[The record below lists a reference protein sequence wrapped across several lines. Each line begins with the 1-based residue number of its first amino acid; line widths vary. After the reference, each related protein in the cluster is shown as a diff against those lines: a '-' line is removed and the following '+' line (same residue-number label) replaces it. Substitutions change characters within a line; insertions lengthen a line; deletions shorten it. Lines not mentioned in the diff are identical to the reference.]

1 MRLQSFR
8 IRNYKSIQDSGSCRL
23 PDTDNVLVLAGQ
35 NESGKSS
42 VLQALYDFDR
52 GEMREDAV
60 RVTDSEPVYP
70 TIECV
75 YAVEKGDNLVENI
88 SGELEEFPDVYQEF
102 FSKAETVTFVR
113 TFTAEDESELGFD
126 SELTKKIE
134 GVTPTEKAGEEGT
147 AAEAAPAPAPSP
159 SPAKISASEIAE
171 ALFAYTPQIIFFDDF
186 CDLLPDKILIS
197 DLKNKKADAK
207 GYNAVKNIET
217 VLGTDLTSL
226 DTLPDAASASKQHNL
241 NKTVTANFNERW
253 KQRIFEDNEYRIE
266 IRYMQGK
273 GQTPAPYLNFFVLT
287 KEDEYLTLAQRSKGL
302 RWFISFFL
310 ELKAKSMA
318 SDKLIIL
325 FDEPGLYLHSK
336 AQSDI
341 KNLFEELGGKDQII
355 YSTHSPYLIDTSKLN
370 RVRLILNDE
379 SGGTTVEKITT
390 KKVSGQRDALKPII
404 DALGLEIAHG
414 FSPVRKKNVI
424 LEGMSDYNYFT
435 AMKKLLGY
443 NGDYC
448 FVPSMGA
455 PNVHL
460 LMELCTG
467 WGLEWLIAFDEDA
480 AAKKA
485 YGQIKKSFFDDKDD
499 EAKEKIF
506 FMEGLEGIEDA
517 FTAGDLQLVES
528 EAKFPEGI
536 KKSQKVQEY
545 GGKEL
550 FSRKFLEK
558 VNEGAITKENIS
570 KTAQKNFEKAFHF
583 IEVKFGSGDAD
594 GVVKEALDKAVA
606 SVLAKESVQTTPLV
620 PKV

>member
-8 IRNYKSIQDSGSCRL
+8 IRNYKSIQDSGYCRL

-42 VLQALYDFDR
+42 VLQALYDFER

-60 RVTDSEPVYP
+60 CVTDSEPVYP
-70 TIECV
+70 IVECV
-75 YAVEKGDNLVENI
+75 YAIEKDENLVENI
-88 SGELEEFPDVYQEF
+88 QEELDEFPDVYHEI
-102 FSKAETVTFVR
+102 FSKAGTVTFIR

-126 SELTKKIE
+126 SEFTKRIE
-134 GVTPTEKAGEEGT
+134 AITPSVSVETADEGTAPEAESSTAPTEKV
-147 AAEAAPAPAPSP
+147 P
-159 SPAKISASEIAE
+159 ASEIAE
-171 ALFAYTPQIIFFDDF
+171 ALFRYTPKVIFFDDF

-197 DLKNKKADAK
+197 DLKNKKTDAR

-217 VLGTDLTSL
+217 LLKVDLTSL
-226 DTLPDAASASKQHNL
+226 DSLSDATSAARQQKL
-241 NKTVTANFNERW
+241 NKMITANFNERW

-266 IRYMQGK
+266 IQHKQGK

-287 KEDEYLTLAQRSKGL
+287 KEGEYLTPAQRSTGL
-302 RWFISFFL
+302 RWFLSFYL
-310 ELKAKSMA
+310 ELKAKSLD

-336 AQSDI
+336 AQNDI
-341 KNLFEELGGKDQII
+341 KGLFEELGLKDQII
-355 YSTHSPYLIDTSKLN
+355 YSTHSPYLIDTAKLN
-370 RVRLILNDE
+370 RVRLIVNDE
-379 SGGTTVEKITT
+379 SAGTTVEKITT
-390 KKVSGQRDALKPII
+390 MKVPDQKDALKPII

-414 FSPVRKKNVI
+414 FTPVKKKNVI
-424 LEGMSDYNYFT
+424 LEGISDFNYFT

-485 YGQIKKSFFDDKDD
+485 YGQIKKSFFDDKEE

-517 FTAGDLQLVES
+517 FTGGDLQLVES
-528 EAKFPEGI
+528 EAKFPEGT

-606 SVLAKESVQTTPLV
+606 SVLAKESAQTTPLV